1 MTRAIVPALAGAAD
15 GKRYLRL
22 GDFELYRSPTIPRWE
37 IRMRDD
43 DAARARQYPLGWH
56 IEFGL
61 LPVHALHRA
70 DLDVLIALLGSIAQ
84 EADIVRELMSSHAAE
99 AERLAA
105 AGGAS

>member
-1 MTRAIVPALAGAAD
+1 MTRAIIPALAGAAD

-22 GDFELYRSPTIPRWE
+22 GDFELYRSPTVPRWE

-70 DLDVLIALLGSIAQ
+70 DLDVLTDEVVPLSVTQGPGH
-84 EADIVRELMSSHAAE
+84 RG
-99 AERLAA
+99 RK
-105 AGGAS
+105 